1 MISKD
6 STLNTVY
13 LFIYFCV
20 GEKDNKKLS
29 CFLGNIVSIQAKYQE
44 TEFLSPQGFYKRL
57 KTH

>member
-44 TEFLSPQGFYKRL
+44 N
-57 KTH
+57 